1 MHVNRTPFLNLWSR
15 FQIVYI
21 TCRIAVASSLVPSP
35 TKLFAA
41 DALLILDLLKGNAK
55 VELSSN
61 TAYIPVKKLI

>member
-1 MHVNRTPFLNLWSR
+1 
-15 FQIVYI
+15 VYI